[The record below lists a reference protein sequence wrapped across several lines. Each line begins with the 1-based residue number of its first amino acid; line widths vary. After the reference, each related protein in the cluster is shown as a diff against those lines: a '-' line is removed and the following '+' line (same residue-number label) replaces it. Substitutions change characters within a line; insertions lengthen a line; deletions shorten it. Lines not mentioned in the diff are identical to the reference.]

1 MRTVQDYIS
10 GHREDGSLLDTRQVE
25 RLAGVPVERARV

>member
-10 GHREDGSLLDTRQVE
+10 GHGSLLDARQVE
-25 RLAGVPVERARV
+25 RLAGAPVERARV